1 MRTLKTTD
9 VFGAMR
15 VIKAAGVKDEIKRIA
30 FEWDNK
36 KNITEDDQ
44 REVGAELIFSI
55 IDGLADKKSESLM
68 YEFLAGPFEMQPEEI
83 GNLDL
88 KELIDKIKELGKLES
103 PEGWKA
109 FFKSLGDLIK

>member
-15 VIKAAGVKDEIKRIA
+15 VVKAAGVKEEIKRIA
-30 FEWDNK
+30 LEWDNK
-36 KNITEDDQ
+36 KNITEDTQ
-44 REVGAELIFSI
+44 REVGAELIFSV
-55 IDGLADKKSESLM
+55 IDGLSDKKSEILM
-68 YEFLAGPFEMQPEEI
+68 YEFLSGPFEMEPEEI

-88 KELIDKIKELGKLES
+88 TELIDKIKELGKLES